1 MTALKADSITA
12 VVDDT
17 TKAIGVGVWAVS
29 DAAVGIAAIVVVS
42 VTVLGMSVDGVEP
55 TCNTGVGK
63 DTAVRVEVGFATC
76 ATVDV
81 GSSIVATVV
90 DAGVTEFNVSG
101 VESDSAQ
108 PKNPA
113 NVSRNMEKVI
123 VRRRKSMG
131 MRNSSN

>member
-1 MTALKADSITA
+1 MA
-12 VVDDT
+12 
-17 TKAIGVGVWAVS
+17 
-29 DAAVGIAAIVVVS
+29 VVS

-63 DTAVRVEVGFATC
+63 DTAVRVEVGFVTC

-81 GSSIVATVV
+81 GPSIVATVV
-90 DAGVTEFNVSG
+90 DAGVTEFNPSG

-113 NVSRNMEKVI
+113 NVSKDATKAI
-123 VRRRKSMG
+123 VRRRKSIG
-131 MRNSSN
+131 MENSSN